1 MIGRYATKLAVWLLT
16 HGRLGNEER
25 QLLTATILDR
35 LGALPI
41 RAKVVVDG
49 AGRISIGG
57 NKMTFEA
64 AKAAQ
69 SAAQALLKNFAY
81 KVVREQ
87 VTYMAIQKGVHE
99 NNTPEQGLFAKAALW
114 YMQEERELYLMLAQ
128 LEVEEDDQ

>member
-1 MIGRYATKLAVWLLT
+1 MGRYAAKLAVWLLR

-41 RAKVVVDG
+41 RAKVIVDG

-99 NNTPEQGLFAKAALW
+99 NVTPEHGLFAKAALW
-114 YMQEERELYLMLAQ
+114 WMQEERELYLSLAQ